1 MKRRF
6 SRCAI
11 AMALCSPIAQS
22 AAPDTRPEQ
31 FTLDGAPI
39 SRQPVSIQCAYGN
52 ATATTDAN
60 GFWAI
65 DASSLAFP
73 CLVQTRTPGGEAV
86 HSIAGRPGAIYVT
99 PLTDAALSE
108 AMPEDLQSDADHDM
122 ATAIPAVW
130 HRLHRS
136 IWSIRQKMAD
146 SQIPVNTAD
155 LFHSGQDPTTFSR
168 DNEKPPTQEE
178 VKPVLHGLALHTVQ
192 MKMQPRGSD
201 LIAGLRL
208 GTDRLD
214 APYKNASPC
223 VIGGVWLQAASI
235 KWHDALP
242 AHGQQLLVKQYPELF
257 RLLGTSYGGDG
268 MTSFGLPDLR
278 AQAPAGFSHIICVN
292 ESKL

>member
-1 MKRRF
+1 
-6 SRCAI
+6 
-11 AMALCSPIAQS
+11 MAFCSQGAQA
-22 AAPDTRPEQ
+22 AAPDTQPEL
-31 FTLDGAPI
+31 FMLDGAPI
-39 SRQPVSIQCAYGN
+39 SRQPVSIQCAHGN
-52 ATATTDAN
+52 ATATTDAD

-73 CLVQTRTPGGEAV
+73 CLVQIRTPGGQAV

-99 PLTDAALSE
+99 PLTDAALAE
-108 AMPEDLQSDADHDM
+108 AMPKDLQADSDHDM
-122 ATAIPAVW
+122 ATAIPALW
-130 HRLHRS
+130 HRLHQS
-136 IWSIRQKMAD
+136 IWSIRQKMAE

-155 LFHSGQDPTTFSR
+155 LFHSGQDPTASSG
-168 DNEKPPTQEE
+168 DNGKPPTEEE

-201 LIAGLRL
+201 SIAGQRL

-223 VIGGVWLQAASI
+223 VVGTVWLQAASI
-235 KWHDALP
+235 KWHDALA

-268 MTSFGLPDLR
+268 VTSFGLPDLR
-278 AQAPAGFSHIICVN
+278 AQAASGFSHIICVKG
-292 ESKL
+292 SKL